1 MSGDDGLSRGGG
13 AIAYAFNAKKKKKRT
28 FCLSATRAYLF
39 TALVQLEMGGGMK
52 RVWGKRSQTRK
63 ADSPP
68 FLIGT
73 CVGGCGKRLL
83 LGPILQTEA
92 WQDVE
97 EAEVQYL

>member
-1 MSGDDGLSRGGG
+1 
-13 AIAYAFNAKKKKKRT
+13 
-28 FCLSATRAYLF
+28 
-39 TALVQLEMGGGMK
+39 MK
-52 RVWGKRSQTRK
+52 GVWGKRSQTRK

-68 FLIGT
+68 FLIAT
-73 CVGGCGKRLL
+73 CVGGCGKRFL